1 MKYEQP
7 SCPKGK
13 TIYITPLVS
22 DFIEQ
27 HRQPED
33 KSVNAIVERLL
44 SIYKDNTY
52 MLKCEWCK
60 AHLTGHPQSGE
71 ATYVEVIPDVSVALC
86 GKCRKETQQI
96 DEILSQ
102 EDAGEHLT
110 NLVSSLPGFPSLV
123 WENGR

>member
-1 MKYEQP
+1 M
-7 SCPKGK
+7 GK
-13 TIYITPLVS
+13 TIRVTQLVS

-33 KSVNAIVERLL
+33 KSVNAVVGRLL
-44 SIYKDNTY
+44 SIYKDDTY
-52 MLKCEWCK
+52 MIKCEWCK

-71 ATYVEVIPDVSVALC
+71 AKYVEVIPDVLVALC

-96 DEILSQ
+96 DETLSQ
-102 EDAGEHLT
+102 EDAGEHLAD
-110 NLVSSLPGFPSLV
+110 SIPSLPGFPLLV